1 MGTNMVNLYRPMR
14 GLSTSTRMTVI
25 LAAPFALGFM
35 AARLRGVNSQN
46 RKNVARGHFFATFFQ
61 WAVFEREY

>member
-1 MGTNMVNLYRPMR
+1 
-14 GLSTSTRMTVI
+14 MTVI